1 VSQENVEIVRQL
13 NTLFNAGEAHA
24 ARDLI
29 HPDVQHR
36 DLQHAP
42 DLPETVRGRDS
53 MRRVLAQWASAYDD
67 LTADVVEYVDAD
79 PWVLVEVRWH
89 GKGKGSGLQVDN
101 RTVDACKVH
110 DGKIVEYVVG
120 YRDMATALADLG
132 LEE

>member
-1 VSQENVEIVRQL
+1 VSQENVELVRHL
-13 NTLFNAGEAHA
+13 NALFNAGEADTVI
-24 ARDLI
+24 DLL

-67 LTADVVEYVDAD
+67 FNADVVEYVDAD

-101 RTVDACKVH
+101 RTVDACKVQ
-110 DGKIVEYVVG
+110 DGKVVEYVVG
-120 YRDMATALADLG
+120 YRDMAEALKAVR
-132 LEE
+132 LEG